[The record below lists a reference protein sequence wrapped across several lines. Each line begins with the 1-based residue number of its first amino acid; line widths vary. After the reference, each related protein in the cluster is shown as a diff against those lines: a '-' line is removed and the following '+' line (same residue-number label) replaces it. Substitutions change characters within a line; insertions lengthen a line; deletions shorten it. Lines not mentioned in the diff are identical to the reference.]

1 MKVGLSIG
9 VVVCI
14 FLFAASAKAQ
24 NAAGIATPTISLSV
38 PSGAP
43 LRLYLTKRIPNRI
56 GAPVEAKLLEPV
68 FAFDREVIPA
78 GTVAQGQVSRV
89 QPVGKWQRTRAIVS
103 GDFTPL
109 RSAQV
114 EFTTLVLPDGHAVST
129 HTVATVGL
137 NSLYVEP
144 SKPKKQK
151 AQPQNQNGGILGT
164 AKQTAKDR
172 INEAIN
178 ARSRGIADIVR
189 GPNKKEKL
197 IDMMCSKLPYHPQYV
212 RRGTRFDAQ

>member
-1 MKVGLSIG
+1 MKVGLSIVA
-9 VVVCI
+9 VVYI
-14 FLFAASAKAQ
+14 FLFTESATGQ
-24 NAAGIATPTISLSV
+24 TAAGMETPTISLSV

-43 LRLYLTKRIPNRI
+43 LRLYLTKRISKRI

-114 EFTTLVLPDGHAVST
+114 EFTTLVLPDGHTVST
-129 HTVATVGL
+129 QTEETAGL
-137 NSLYVEP
+137 NSLY
-144 SKPKKQK
+144 
-151 AQPQNQNGGILGT
+151 
-164 AKQTAKDR
+164 
-172 INEAIN
+172 
-178 ARSRGIADIVR
+178 
-189 GPNKKEKL
+189 
-197 IDMMCSKLPYHPQYV
+197 
-212 RRGTRFDAQ
+212 